1 MNSALNGYTLWYI
14 ISEKLKSSVTSL
26 APVLFVSFLFSVYKR
41 LTSKTAYGRPTS
53 KKHPQKEKKEKNTH
67 TQTDNRSLTF
77 PGFPNPHSSLESH
90 LNSHGSSNSL
100 LCCVCQV
107 AATGP
112 HLARIWPTPGYNRG
126 PDPFQ
131 VCLCLGIGFVQ
142 WPSFLTHKHNH
153 KSKCHCVKAYL
164 KLHGLGEVTQ
174 WVPALFKG

>member
-1 MNSALNGYTLWYI
+1 M
-14 ISEKLKSSVTSL
+14 SEVVSLLKSSVTSL

-112 HLARIWPTPGYNRG
+112 HLARIWLETG
-126 PDPFQ
+126 PNLACIWVYLRP
-131 VCLCLGIGFVQ
+131 LMI
-142 WPSFLTHKHNH
+142 SKHISSQATYSLR
-153 KSKCHCVKAYL
+153 KK
-164 KLHGLGEVTQ
+164 
-174 WVPALFKG
+174 